1 MTTTTLP
8 HLHLLEEVAE
18 KYDLSVISLRRRAR
32 AKGFT
37 HIKIGKK
44 RYLTDE
50 QVVGLLKTCTVSA
63 TTEAKESQRAAELA
77 AAGKRVTQARGRRK
91 AAA

>member
-1 MTTTTLP
+1 MTAPAPPTLP
-8 HLHLLEEVAE
+8 NLHLLEEVAK
-18 KYDLSVISLRRRAR
+18 KYRLSLIGLQRKAR
-32 AKGFT
+32 SKGFT

-50 QVVGLLKTCTVSA
+50 QVLHLLQGATVTSRRETDLAA
-63 TTEAKESQRAAELA
+63 TGERAA
-77 AAGKRVTQARGRRK
+77 RRRGRK

>member
-1 MTTTTLP
+1 MTHAPPALP
-8 HLHLLEEVAE
+8 RLHLLEEVAQQ
-18 KYDLSVISLRRRAR
+18 YRLSLIGLQRRAR

-50 QVVGLLKTCTVSA
+50 QVLSLLQEATVKSA
-63 TTEAKESQRAAELA
+63 TASKRDADMAATADRIARSRSRRSA
-77 AAGKRVTQARGRRK
+77 A
-91 AAA
+91 

>member
-1 MTTTTLP
+1 MTHAPPALP
-8 HLHLLEEVAE
+8 RLHLLEEVADR
-18 KYDLSVISLRRRAR
+18 YRLSLIGLQRRAR

-50 QVVGLLKTCTVSA
+50 QVLSLLSEATVTSA
-63 TTEAKESQRAAELA
+63 EHSKREQDLA
-77 AAGKRVTQARGRRK
+77 ATAERIARRRRRP